1 MSTRSFRHLGSSLTT
16 LTLALVVAAS
26 LAAVPAEA
34 ADTTLKDVMKK
45 MNTQVL
51 NGDAKPLVPLFD
63 ATKAKSKAEFSNWN
77 AISDKGKA
85 AAEAGDLAG
94 AKATCKECHDAYRN
108 EYKTK
113 YGSKAP

>member
-1 MSTRSFRHLGSSLTT
+1 MRKNHRWLAT
-16 LTLALVVAAS
+16 LTVALVSAVG
-26 LAAVPAEA
+26 LAALPASA
-34 ADTTLKDVMKK
+34 APDTSLKDTMKK
-45 MNTQVL
+45 MQAQVL
-51 NGDAKPLVPLFD
+51 NGEAKPLGTLFD
-63 ATKAKSKAEFSNWN
+63 ATKAKGKPEFANWN

-85 AAEAGDLAG
+85 AAEKGDLDG